1 MGIILQKHDIVV
13 PLLDDENVE
22 ESEQLHSGEAA
33 EPERLNENDYTI
45 KIKEKMFV
53 EYKLD
58 VLREHIAIMLPLSGI
73 EYNGDL
79 MIVLKG
85 SKLIKIDE
93 VAGANKICKVCV
105 QYCRYELQQGVSAI
119 SIPTDLLHQY
129 QPVVFL
135 PLLKWDGTS
144 ISSDLEKSLYAVQRY
159 DWRWRFNEEFQ
170 YIGFSNSS

>member
-1 MGIILQKHDIVV
+1 MGIILQKHDISV
-13 PLLDDENVE
+13 PILDDENAE
-22 ESEQLHSGEAA
+22 ELEKLNSGEAA

-79 MIVLKG
+79 MIVLIG

-93 VAGANKICKVCV
+93 VAGVNKIYKVCV
-105 QYCRYELQQGVSAI
+105 QYCRYELQQVCW
-119 SIPTDLLHQY
+119 LYL
-129 QPVVFL
+129 FL
-135 PLLKWDGTS
+135 RIWY
-144 ISSDLEKSLYAVQRY
+144 ININRLY
-159 DWRWRFNEEFQ
+159 FCHC
-170 YIGFSNSS
+170 